1 MKPPVSLIR
10 KHDQNTTMEINKK
23 NFSLLFIYMKY
34 REWAKKLMDQINQ
47 SCTEQGTPIKNKKK
61 KI

>member
-1 MKPPVSLIR
+1 
-10 KHDQNTTMEINKK
+10 MEINKK
-23 NFSLLFIYMKY
+23 KFSLLFIYMKY